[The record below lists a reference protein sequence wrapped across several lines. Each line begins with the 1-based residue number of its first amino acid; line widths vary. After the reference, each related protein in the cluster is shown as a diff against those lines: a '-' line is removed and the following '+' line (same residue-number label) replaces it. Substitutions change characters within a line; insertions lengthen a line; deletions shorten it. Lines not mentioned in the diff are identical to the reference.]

1 MSSIATAE
9 RPQLGEILRRLRL
22 QRGLD
27 LADAA
32 AELGI
37 PAKTLRALEW
47 DRHDLLGGN
56 GDGELIERRY
66 AAFLGLDLGTPKPA
80 LAAEPAVVA
89 EAEVP
94 PPSRDVSLAEWLA
107 LLAALGP
114 PFVIGLPFVFNDMPI
129 HTLSLVF
136 LSSLLLLGAA
146 LPQGVVARA
155 RVSSASFARCRE
167 PLGLAAL
174 GILVPVAVFTALGA
188 FV

>member
-1 MSSIATAE
+1 VPQVKTAE

-22 QRGLD
+22 QRGLE

-47 DRHDLLGGN
+47 DRRDLLDGN
-56 GDGELIERRY
+56 GAGELIERRY
-66 AAFLGLDLGTPKPA
+66 ATFLGLDLGTSTPA
-80 LAAEPAVVA
+80 VAAEPAVASAVR
-89 EAEVP
+89 
-94 PPSRDVSLAEWLA
+94 PSRDVSLAEWLA

-114 PFVIGLPFVFNDMPI
+114 PLVIALPFVFEDVPL
-129 HTLSLVF
+129 HTLGLVF

-155 RVSSASFARCRE
+155 RVSSAAFARFRE

-188 FV
+188 LI